1 MTERRTPEDATL
13 LDVLVDGFEKNEI
26 LDGFHWRRLPMPNEH
41 AAARKFR
48 SLTDEAQRWK
58 GPPSRVDDQPDRKL
72 NAWPDLEIRLAGR
85 GLVLR
90 ARVAHF
96 SDWWHDDRTWQGDPL
111 APAFDWIAE
120 DSHA

>member
-13 LDVLVDGFEKNEI
+13 LDILVDGFEKNEI
-26 LDGFHWRRLPMPNEH
+26 LDGFHWRRLPMPDEH

-48 SLTDEAQRWK
+48 SLTEEAQRWK

-72 NAWPDLEIRLAGR
+72 NAWLDLEIRLAGR
-85 GLVLR
+85 GLVVR

-96 SDWWHDDRTWQGDPL
+96 NDWWHDDRTWQGDPL

-120 DSHA
+120 DSYA